1 MSRVAGLA
9 LVAAVA
15 CALPVHATLAQ
26 AGAQRSAQG
35 DCVREVERRGFKV
48 VSTGNFQQS
57 RDGWQLDV
65 KARDYRGR
73 VTDGTCF
80 VATRTGDVSLYGFGW
95 GGGDAGPPEGFQF
108 VCASKDERYRECQ
121 LPVDGRAR
129 LVKRKSDAPCV
140 EGRSWGQRGDR
151 VWVDQ
156 GCRAVFDVV
165 RGGSGGGNHG
175 QQQRAEVQ
183 CRNEAQRQGVQVR
196 SVAAAQKQGSYWHT
210 VVQGQLRGQSVRADC
225 RFYPKADRAELT
237 IGGFGGSGGS
247 AGSGGAAMAQR
258 ECVDEVWR
266 QGLQV
271 VSQQAARPVAGGYS
285 MQLTVRRKNGN
296 AIPAYCTYKFNSG
309 RAELR
314 Y

>member
-1 MSRVAGLA
+1 MSRIMGLA

-15 CALPVHATLAQ
+15 WAIPVQATLAQ

-35 DCVREVERRGFKV
+35 DCVREVERRGFSV
-48 VSTGNFQQS
+48 ISTGNFQQS

-73 VTDGTCF
+73 VTDGSCF
-80 VATRTGDVSLYGFGW
+80 VTTRTGDVSLYGFGW

-129 LVKRKSDAPCV
+129 LVKRKSDAPCT

-165 RGGSGGGNHG
+165 RGGSGGGNQG

-183 CRNEAQRQGVQVR
+183 CRNEAQRQGIQVR
-196 SVAAAQKQGSYWHT
+196 SVARAQKQGSYWQT

-225 RFYPKADRAELT
+225 RFYPGANRAELT

-247 AGSGGAAMAQR
+247 GGAAAAQR
-258 ECVDEVWR
+258 ECIDEAWR
-266 QGLQV
+266 QGLRV
-271 VSQQAARPVAGGYS
+271 VSQQPVQPVAGGYA
-285 MQLTVRRKNGN
+285 MQLSVRRTNGSP
-296 AIPAYCTYKFNSG
+296 IPAYCTYRFNSG